1 MAQSLLELCLME
13 LGIEQNA
20 LTMHVLERQQDV
32 IAHNLACNT
41 VAGYQ
46 ERIPGF
52 VGNKDGIVEFEKLRP
67 FASLTPHLQ
76 LKTNE
81 IQGTIEHTQVP
92 TDVALNGKG
101 FFKVQSPDGQKV
113 SFTRNGSFRFN
124 SEGYLCDPQGRLVL
138 GNSGNIQAENNG
150 DPIYIDRTGQV
161 FEGDQ
166 QIGSLVAFTL
176 PEGMGLNPGL
186 EYRESDL
193 ANVGINEDVVFESGC
208 LEKSNVSSIREM
220 VQMIQVSNAHE
231 ANRIAIKQWDN
242 ELGEAIETLGNIG

>member
-1 MAQSLLELCLME
+1 ME

-32 IAHNLACNT
+32 VAHNLACNT

-52 VGNKDGIVEFEKLRP
+52 VGKKNGIVEFDKLKP
-67 FASLTPHLQ
+67 FASLTPQLQ
-76 LKTNE
+76 LKVNE

-124 SEGYLCDPQGRLVL
+124 NEGYLCDPQGRLVL
-138 GNSGNIQAENNG
+138 GNGGTIQAENNG
-150 DPIYIDRTGQV
+150 DPIYINRNGQV

-166 QIGSLVAFTL
+166 QIGMLTAFNL
-176 PEGMGLNPGL
+176 PDGLKLHPGL
-186 EYRESDL
+186 DYRESDL
-193 ANVGINEDVVFESGC
+193 GNVTINEEAVFEAGC
-208 LEKSNVSSIREM
+208 LEQSNVSSIREM
-220 VQMIQVSNAHE
+220 VQMIQISNAHE
-231 ANRIAIKQWDN
+231 ANRVAIKQWDN
-242 ELGEAIETLGNIG
+242 ELGEAIETLGNLG

>member
-1 MAQSLLELCLME
+1 ME

-20 LTMHVLERQQDV
+20 LTMHALERQHDV

-46 ERIPGF
+46 ERIPFF
-52 VGNKDGIVEFEKLRP
+52 VGKKNGIVEFDKIRP

-76 LKTNE
+76 LKANE
-81 IQGTIEHTQVP
+81 VQGTLEHTQVP

-101 FFKVQSPDGQKV
+101 FFKVQSSDGQKV

-124 SEGYLCDPQGRLVL
+124 NEGYLCDPQGRLVL

-150 DPIYIDRTGQV
+150 DPIYINRDGQV

-166 QIGSLVAFTL
+166 LIGTLVAFVL
-176 PEGMGLNPGL
+176 PDEMDLNPGF
-186 EYRESDL
+186 EYKASDL
-193 ANVGINEDVVFESGC
+193 SDIMINENVTFESGC
-208 LEKSNVSSIREM
+208 LEQSNVSSIREM

-231 ANRIAIKQWDN
+231 ANRVAIKQWDN